1 MHAIIYT
8 PGHQGRNQALSSV
21 FVCSF
26 NTFCFHSF
34 VRSVFVRSFVR
45 LLVPRAAQAAMPGP
59 PMADM
64 CCPGCHARMPLE
76 RVSLYAHCTSFSSCA
91 QALLALT
98 GSEYWFDEAV
108 TFLNKLSRN
117 ATKHALQ
124 TVNFT

>member
-45 LLVPRAAQAAMPGP
+45 LLVLS
-59 PMADM
+59 MADM

-124 TVNFT
+124 TVSFT